1 MAKKIVLFIAAL
13 LSICLAFSGCSFK
26 FTQVSDLLKPPVYSE
41 ENEELR
47 EAFESDFSKEA
58 VYKAPVSG
66 EYLSAFLT
74 YNIDG
79 DKEKEALVF
88 YADDAYDTTAS
99 VAVYSQSEGE
109 WVLTSKTEGDGSDVY
124 SVEFADFNGDSYPE
138 IIVCWSLFDS
148 KSNKI
153 VTVYSVKKASC
164 EIVKLSAEKYTK
176 KEFSDVDGDG
186 DTELFLICLD
196 ATSGKQESTAK
207 LLGVNE
213 GRLTMLDR
221 KSLDGNVSGYRGIY
235 TEYDATGKTMTFL
248 IDAYK
253 SDTQMITEVVV
264 WDSKTSSLS
273 VPLLD
278 AETRT
283 NTKSW
288 RSTRLYCSDING
300 DSKKEIPCQKPF
312 ENCEVWS
319 GGAEIDTVVYGT
331 EWFTVKN
338 GESITAAKTLVNAD
352 EQCLFEIPDGWD
364 GQFAVIM
371 YEDTGKWDFFQIN
384 PYTGSRL
391 SYLFSVVFLTA
402 EEWGDGNVR
411 AYESYT
417 LLDKSD
423 GKCLAV
429 TGINTENELRVDFD
443 MLSEAFRYFAQ

>member
-1 MAKKIVLFIAAL
+1 MVIFVAVL
-13 LSICLAFSGCSFK
+13 LSLCLSFSGCSFK

-41 ENEELR
+41 ENEGLR
-47 EAFESDFSKEA
+47 EAFEADFSKEA
-58 VYKAPVSG
+58 VYKSPISG
-66 EYLSAFLT
+66 EYLSAYLT
-74 YNIDG
+74 FDIDG

-99 VAVYSQSEGE
+99 VAVYGRSEDE
-109 WVLTSKTEGDGSDVY
+109 WVLTSKTEGDGCDVY
-124 SVEFADFNGDSYPE
+124 SVEFSDFNGDSYPE

-153 VTVYSVKKASC
+153 VSVYSVKKDSC
-164 EIVKLSAEKYTK
+164 EIVKLTAEKYTV

-186 DTELFLICLD
+186 DTELFLVCLD

-207 LLGVNE
+207 LLGVSD
-213 GRLTMLDR
+213 GRLTLLDK
-221 KSLDGNVSGYRGIY
+221 KSLDGNVSGYRSIY
-235 TEYDATGKTMTFL
+235 SEYDAQDKKMTFL

-264 WDSKTSSLS
+264 WDSKTASLS

-278 AETRT
+278 TETRT

-300 DSKKEIPCQKPF
+300 DSKKEIPYQEPF
-312 ENCEVWS
+312 ENCEIWS
-319 GGAEIDTVVYGT
+319 GGTELETVMYTT
-331 EWFTVKN
+331 EWFTVED
-338 GESITAAKTLVNAD
+338 GECKTAAKTLVNF
-352 EQCLFEIPDGWD
+352 EERCLFTIPDSWEGR
-364 GQFAVIM
+364 FAVIM
-371 YEDTGKWDFFQIN
+371 YSDTGKWDFYQIN

-402 EEWGDGNVR
+402 QEWGDGNVR

-417 LLDKSD
+417 LLDKTE

-429 TGINTENELRVDFD
+429 TGINTENELRVEFD
-443 MLSEAFRYFAQ
+443 MLSEAFSYFAQ